1 MKNVLKKSDTSRSK
15 RAKHQN
21 ILIVLRQNYDEF
33 DTKSVASFEPKIW
46 NALPVNFKSAE
57 SFEVFK
63 KC

>member
-15 RAKHQN
+15 RAKHQK
-21 ILIVLRQNYDEF
+21 IVLRQNYDEF